1 MEDVTVYNCKLI
13 QVDAWK
19 DECGWF
25 WNDLF
30 TLESGIMI
38 SDDSDLLT
46 SSRKL
51 LKYFRDSL
59 GVLNE
64 YSKGRVSIDW
74 NNDIMDGVLITV
86 CSKNTGEPLFA
97 LSSIH

>member
-1 MEDVTVYNCKLI
+1 MGNTTVYNCSLI

-19 DECGWF
+19 ECDGWQ
-25 WNDLF
+25 WNNIF
-30 TLESGIMI
+30 KLESGIMI
-38 SDDSDLLT
+38 SEDSDILK

-51 LKYFRDSL
+51 LKYFRDNL
-59 GVLNE
+59 GVLSV

-74 NNDIMDGVLITV
+74 NNDIIDGVLLTV
-86 CSKNTGEPLFA
+86 CNKNTGEPLFA